1 MLEKIK
7 ELRTMLPIPMMEAKK
22 LLEDNG
28 GDIETCVYLY
38 TAKAIKEIQSATGCD
53 ADKAEKE
60 YRAENFDINRAI
72 SVIKDEIYDQN
83 YVPIEGVN
91 KTRLQLVKDWIYL
104 VETENFG
111 YALAYPH
118 LDKVVETLSLIP
130 NLEKISKMMKVVQ
143 KSYAEIFKNY
153 NDSQPLEEFVKL
165 NRQLDDVPEFQE
177 ANIQVPLQILYIKN
191 EVSKHWRN
199 V

>member
-38 TAKAIKEIQSATGCD
+38 TAKAIKEIETATGCD
-53 ADKAEKE
+53 AEKAEKH

-83 YVPIEGVN
+83 YVPIEGIN
-91 KTRLQLVKDWIYL
+91 RASLQPVKDWVYL

-118 LDKVVETLSLIP
+118 LAKVADTLLLISH
-130 NLEKISKMMKVVQ
+130 LEKIGKLIQVVKQ
-143 KSYAEIFKNY
+143 RYDEIFKDY
-153 NDSQPLEEFVKL
+153 DDSKPLEEFVRL